1 MGLEV
6 EVGQEPSVQ
15 EPAPRS
21 PPPTPPAP
29 APAQVAPQQRNNH
42 FLKRNVRVKE
52 WGSFAIRDSWDS
64 EGQAASSQVQEE
76 STTTSPA
83 PEPAPAPAPGPHPD
97 LAAKQSEVVDT
108 LKRKLQ

>member
-1 MGLEV
+1 MGQEV

-21 PPPTPPAP
+21 PSPPPPAP
-29 APAQVAPQQRNNH
+29 AQAAPQQRNNH

-83 PEPAPAPAPGPHPD
+83 PAPASAPAPAPGPRPD

>member
-1 MGLEV
+1 M
-6 EVGQEPSVQ
+6 GQEPSVQ

-21 PPPTPPAP
+21 PSPPAP
-29 APAQVAPQQRNNH
+29 AQAAPQQRNNP

-64 EGQAASSQVQEE
+64 EGQAPSSQVQEE
-76 STTTSPA
+76 FTTTSPA
-83 PEPAPAPAPGPHPD
+83 PEPAPAPGPRPD